1 MLEYVST
8 IKGNPYKLGFVDEY
22 SPIEWKS
29 IIKYKLS
36 EYKES
41 AYIDSKVKVNKI
53 IVILDLNPAKK
64 LNTEY
69 IKKEE
74 KLFRT
79 YYKRI
84 LEDIR
89 NSELYDLIHR

>member
-1 MLEYVST
+1 MIEYVST
-8 IKGNPYKLGFVDEY
+8 IKGNPYILGFVDEY

-36 EYKES
+36 EYKEF

-53 IVILDLNPAKK
+53 IVILELNSAKK
-64 LNTEY
+64 LNFEY
-69 IKKEE
+69 IKKEK
-74 KLFRT
+74 KLFKD

-84 LEDIR
+84 LRDI
-89 NSELYDLIHR
+89 